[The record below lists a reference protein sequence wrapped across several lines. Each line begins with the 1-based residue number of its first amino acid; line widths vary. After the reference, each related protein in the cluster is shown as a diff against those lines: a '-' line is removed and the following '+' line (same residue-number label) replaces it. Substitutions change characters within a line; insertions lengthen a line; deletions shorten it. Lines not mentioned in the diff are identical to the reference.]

1 MIDKAK
7 ILAIALCAD
16 LLLLTQLNAQTANN
30 LSVLKGLAPV
40 TTLSKSADGRAALSA
55 NFTVTGSIQTG
66 ALRQSTL
73 LPFAEQQQLSLKDA
87 FITDGNLAQ
96 LADGLGTTLGSAYVA
111 RARYNNREHFTS
123 ISQSVAT

>member
-1 MIDKAK
+1 M
-7 ILAIALCAD
+7 
-16 LLLLTQLNAQTANN
+16 
-30 LSVLKGLAPV
+30 
-40 TTLSKSADGRAALSA
+40 AALAA

-66 ALRQSTL
+66 MLRQSTL

-111 RARYNNREHFTS
+111 RARAQPSDPSPH
-123 ISQSVAT
+123 ISNSVPNLSPNTNPTTRRYSNSTKYFFANATKGGKAPVPEEAAAIRKAIIGRAHV